1 MKSFIRIFLIQIAL
15 ILSVSLFPQTTQTTY
30 PPDSPIPQDPD
41 VVVGTLDNGLKYYIR
56 QNHKPEKRVEFRL
69 VVNAGSVL
77 EDDDQQG
84 LAHFIEHMAF
94 NGTKDFSKNDLINFL
109 EESGVNFGADL
120 NAYTSFDETVYMF
133 QIPSDREGLL
143 DSAFMILENWA
154 HELSFDPVE
163 IDKERGVVHEEW
175 RLGLGAQDRMMKK
188 YIPIILKGSR
198 YAERLP
204 IGKMSVIDSCP
215 YSVIHR
221 FYDDWY
227 RPDLQ
232 AVVVV
237 GDIDPKYAEEQIKG
251 HFSYIRNP
259 DPERER
265 VEYKIPNNGQPLIAV
280 ATDKEAT
287 YTNVTMFRK
296 MNRFFIKTN
305 DNYRTDIKF
314 QLFTSMLNERLY
326 ELTQEPASPFIY
338 AGANYGQ
345 FLSRSLDAY
354 TMYAMVKENRV
365 DDAITTLMQ
374 VNKQI
379 KRYGF
384 TEKEMERQKAAMIQ
398 RLDEML
404 SEKDKTESRKFV
416 NEYVNNYLN
425 KDPFPG
431 IDYEVAYTKSVLPD
445 IKLDAINQIAYYF
458 AKNNGLVV
466 LVTGPE
472 KEGVVIPNEE
482 EVLATLEKAS
492 NEEVKEFTEKS
503 VGESLI
509 KEHLQKGEIT
519 GKTENTSLGYTELKL
534 SNGVTVVLKPTT
546 FKNDEILMTGFGF
559 GGTSIVPDKDFV
571 SAFFANQI
579 ISRSGVGDFD
589 PVSLKKFLTGKNVSV
604 HPQIGTTSQGL
615 SGKSG
620 KKDLETMFQLAYLYF
635 TQPRKDTTA
644 FKTFISQMTNQFKF
658 MMSNPQAVFYDT
670 IYKLATQNDPRTIVI
685 PTQKQLNSIDL
696 DKAYAFYKSLFD
708 DANGFTFVL
717 TGSFNMDSIIP
728 LVTYYLGSLPSDMNK
743 EPLMWKDVSPE
754 FPPGITEA
762 TVYKGTEPKSMA
774 AIMMDKSFVN
784 TPEDRLKMNMLIKIL
799 RIRLRESMREDQ
811 GGVYGVSVRPN
822 ITKYPK
828 EEINLMVAWGCAP
841 ENVDKLVKTVFLEMD
856 TLKMNGPNDV
866 NMLKA
871 RETAIRDYQT
881 NFEKNSYWLNKIKT
895 GYFNKENILPFNKIE
910 ETIKNVT
917 ADELKEMANQYF
929 SNDNYL
935 KVILMPE
942 EKEK

>member
-1 MKSFIRIFLIQIAL
+1 MKSFIRIFLIQFIL
-15 ILSVSLFPQTTQTTY
+15 ILSVSLFSQETY
-30 PPDSPIPQDPD
+30 PLEDPVPQDPA
-41 VVVGTLDNGLKYYIR
+41 VITGQLENGLKYYIR

-133 QIPSDREGLL
+133 QIPSDRQGLL

-154 HELSFDPVE
+154 HELTFDTVE

-188 YIPIILKGSR
+188 YIPIILKDSR
-198 YAERLP
+198 YAVRLP

-237 GDIDPKYAEEQIKG
+237 GDIDPEYAEQQIKG
-251 HFSYIRNP
+251 HFSYINNP

-296 MNRFFIKTN
+296 MPRFFIKTN
-305 DNYRTDIKF
+305 DNYRTNIKF
-314 QLFTSMLNERLY
+314 ELFVNMLNDRLY
-326 ELTQEPASPFIY
+326 EITQEPDAPFIY
-338 AGANYGQ
+338 AGANYSQ

-365 DDAITTLMQ
+365 DDAIKVLMQ
-374 VNKQI
+374 VNNQI

-384 TEKEMERQKAAMIQ
+384 NEQELERQKAAMVKQ
-398 RLDEML
+398 LDQML
-404 SEKDKTESRKFV
+404 AEKEKTESKKFV

-425 KDPFPG
+425 QDPFPG
-431 IDYEVAYTKSVLPD
+431 IDYEVAYTKSVLPG

-472 KEGVVIPNEE
+472 KEGVVIPDEE
-482 EVLATLEKAS
+482 EILATLEQAKNAPV
-492 NEEVKEFTEKS
+492 EEFAEKK
-503 VGESLI
+503 VGKSLI
-509 KEHLQKGEIT
+509 TKPLPGGSIVTQ
-519 GKTENTSLGYTELKL
+519 TENKDFGITEIKL
-534 SNGVTVVLKPTT
+534 SNGVTVALKPTT
-546 FKNDEILMTGFGF
+546 FKNDEILMNAFGL
-559 GGTSIVPDKDFV
+559 GGTSTAPDEDFI

-579 ISRSGVGDFD
+579 ISQSGVGDFD
-589 PVSLKKFLTGKNVSV
+589 PVALNKFLTGKNVSV
-604 HPQIGTTSQGL
+604 RPQVGKISQGVY
-615 SGKSG
+615 GTSG

-635 TQPRKDTTA
+635 TEPRKDTTA
-644 FKTFISQMTNQFKF
+644 FKTFLSQMKNRFKF

-685 PTQKQLNSIDL
+685 PTEAQLNSIDL
-696 DKAYAFYKSLFD
+696 NKAYNFYRSLFD
-708 DANGFTFVL
+708 NANGYTFVL
-717 TGSFNMDSIIP
+717 TGSFDKDSIMP
-728 LVTYYLGSLPSDMNK
+728 LITKYLGSLPSDK
-743 EPLMWKDVSPE
+743 EELMWNDVSPE
-754 FPPGITEA
+754 FPPGITDV
-762 TVYKGTEPKSMA
+762 TVHKGTEPKSMV
-774 AIMMDKSFVN
+774 AIMMDDPFVN
-784 TPEDRLKMNMLIKIL
+784 TPENRLKMNMLIKIL

-822 ITKYPK
+822 MTKYPK
-828 EEINLMVAWGCAP
+828 EEINLLVAWGCGP

-856 TLKMNGPNDV
+856 TLKMNGPNEV

-871 RETAIRDYQT
+871 RETSIRDYET
-881 NFEKNSYWLNKIKT
+881 NFEKNNYWLNKIKNA
-895 GYFNKENILPFNKIE
+895 YFNHENMLGL
-910 ETIKNVT
+910 
-917 ADELKEMANQYF
+917 DELKATIQAVKPDELQELAKRYF
-929 SNDNYL
+929 SENNYL

-942 EKEK
+942 EKK